1 MTILTE
7 TQIFSGNAAKGDDSV
22 GLLPITAE
30 DGRNGAL
37 TFMAAISVLM
47 GVAPPAH
54 CF

>member
-1 MTILTE
+1 MIITE
-7 TQIFSGNAAKGDDSV
+7 TQIFSGNPEKGDDSV

-37 TFMAAISVLM
+37 TFMAAISVMM

-54 CF
+54 VF